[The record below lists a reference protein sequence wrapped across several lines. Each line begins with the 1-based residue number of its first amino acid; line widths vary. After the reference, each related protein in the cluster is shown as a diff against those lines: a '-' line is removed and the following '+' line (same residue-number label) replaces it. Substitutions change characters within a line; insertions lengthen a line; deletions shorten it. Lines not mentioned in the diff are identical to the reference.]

1 MKVSDILRT
10 KGSEVVTVLPDQPI
24 QDAVRTLVDNNIG
37 AMVVFDGE
45 MKGIISERDVLR
57 FAATDIQRLVGARV
71 RDLMTAHVITTT
83 PDADI
88 QNVMDVMTEHRIR
101 HLPVVANGSVCGII
115 SIRDVVNAL
124 RQNVQAE
131 NAHLHAYI
139 LGTAS

>member
-10 KGSEVVTVLPDQPI
+10 KGSEVVTVRPDQPI
-24 QDAVRTLVDNNIG
+24 QDAIRMLVDNDIG

-45 MKGIISERDVLR
+45 LNGIISERDVLR
-57 FAATDIQRLVGARV
+57 FAATDIQRLVTARV

-83 PDADI
+83 PEADI

-101 HLPVVANGSVCGII
+101 HLPVVREGSICGII

-139 LGTAS
+139 SGTPL